1 MGSSKVQNNKNCFV
15 KVGFPNLHNETDHD
29 DTSILDEE
37 HQKSLQTGIS
47 FEEYVKCDD
56 EILHKLVEEN
66 FQDVSSDEDDSENYI
81 LHFLMRQ

>member
-47 FEEYVKCDD
+47 FEEYVKYDD
-56 EILHKLVEEN
+56 EIASSKLCTIDKLVRRK
-66 FQDVSSDEDDSENYI
+66 FSRCQK
-81 LHFLMRQ
+81 